1 MVRRAA
7 ACWSVVALLCTAWSA
22 TAIAAPAPG
31 APVAPVAPPRA
42 VNLDSAGWEY
52 APDPANAGL
61 RDGWQAGH
69 GAATWSAVDLPHTF
83 DPQPDARTFHGT
95 TGWYRIRLQRPTDS
109 PAGFDW
115 GVHFEQVRR
124 VADVFLDGRRVAVH
138 SDPYAPFTVALPQLR
153 DGRPHE
159 LMVRADNHKAKEP
172 REGWW
177 NWGGMTR
184 QASLVPLGQ
193 LSVDQPGFL
202 PRRNA
207 DGSWT
212 VTVDASVTNRGSATV
227 TPRLAARLSSPSG
240 APAGSGTATSRALAP
255 GETARVRFGVKVTG
269 DIKLWGPGHPALYGA
284 SLSTGTTG
292 SRSVWQR
299 DSARIG
305 LRTVS
310 VQNGLLEV
318 NDQPVELRGASIQE
332 DVDGHGPAL
341 TDSDI
346 NGIVAQLKAVGANVT
361 RAHYA
366 LDQRLQAKLDQAGI
380 MVWSQA
386 PIYHRDRLLETQAQR
401 DVAISTVRA
410 AVLQTRDHPSTITH
424 SVANELSVIPDKV
437 PGTAAFL
444 SAAREATLDLDPT
457 LPTSVDTLSYPG
469 YARQNAYAAF
479 SLLGI
484 NSYFGWYPG
493 KPGHSTADIR
503 SLAPY
508 LAQMR
513 TMYPNSGLVLT
524 EFGAEAT
531 MTGPASEKQTYA
543 FQSLYTQD
551 VLKAVAA
558 APTLSGAIYWTLREF
573 AIKPAWDGGAEIPGA
588 DRDSIHHKGLITYDG
603 RPKPAYDVLKK
614 DIRSTAV
621 NRSPADVAYALGTRV
636 PDGQRGPVGFG
647 VALAILLAVFVLLLV
662 DVWAFRGWRLV
673 ALEEAR
679 DARRAARRR
688 ARVAARAHALAL
700 EEAHAAG
707 SLHASDAR
715 RERDRVPAAVA

>member
-1 MVRRAA
+1 MIPRVVRRVA
-7 ACWSVVALLCTAWSA
+7 ACWTAVALLCAVGSA
-22 TAIAAPAPG
+22 TAIAAPT
-31 APVAPVAPPRA
+31 VAPPRA

-52 APDPANAGL
+52 APDPSDAGL
-61 RDGWQAGH
+61 RDGWQGGH

-124 VADVFLDGRRVAVH
+124 VADVFLDGRRVASH

-159 LMVRADNHKAKEP
+159 LVVRADNHKGKEP

-193 LSVDQPGFL
+193 LTVDEPGFL
-202 PRRNA
+202 PRRGA

-212 VTVDASVTNRGSATV
+212 VTVDASVTNRGSTTV
-227 TPRLAARLSSPSG
+227 TPRLSASLTSPSG
-240 APAGSGTATSRALAP
+240 SAAGSASSTTRLLAP
-255 GETARVRFGVKVTG
+255 GETARVRFPVRVTG
-269 DIKLWGPGHPALYGA
+269 SAQLWGPGHPALYGV
-284 SLSTGTTG
+284 SLSTGTSG
-292 SRSVWQR
+292 AVWQR

-310 VQNGLLEV
+310 VDNGLLEV
-318 NDQPVELRGASIQE
+318 NGRPVELRGASIQE

-341 TDSDI
+341 TDNDI

-366 LDQRLQAKLDQAGI
+366 LDQRLQAALDRAGI
-380 MVWSQA
+380 MVWTQA
-386 PIYHRDRLLETQAQR
+386 PIYHRDRLLETRAQR
-401 DVAISTVRA
+401 AVALATVRA
-410 AVLQTRDHPSTITH
+410 AVLQTRNHPSTITH

-444 SAAREATLDLDPT
+444 SAARAATVDLDPT

-479 SLLGI
+479 QLLGI

-493 KPGHSTADIR
+493 KPGHSTADIK
-503 SLAPY
+503 SLGPY

-513 TMYPNSGLVLT
+513 AMYPQSGLVLT

-543 FQSLYTQD
+543 FQSVYTQD
-551 VLKAVAA
+551 VLNAVAA

-621 NRSPADVAYALGTRV
+621 DRSPADVAYALGTRV
-636 PDGQRGPVGFG
+636 PDRDRGPVGFG
-647 VALAILLAVFVLLLV
+647 VALAILLAVAVLLVV

-679 DARRAARRR
+679 EARRHARRR
-688 ARVAARAHALAL
+688 ARIAARAHALAL
-700 EEAHAAG
+700 AEAHE
-707 SLHASDAR
+707 LRVSD
-715 RERDRVPAAVA
+715 ERDRDAVAVA

>member
-1 MVRRAA
+1 MIPRVVRRAA
-7 ACWSVVALLCTAWSA
+7 ACWSVVALVCAVGSSA
-22 TAIAAPAPG
+22 AVAAPAG
-31 APVAPVAPPRA
+31 AATPPRA
-42 VNLDSAGWEY
+42 VDLDAAGWEY
-52 APDPANAGL
+52 APDPGDAGL
-61 RDGWQAGH
+61 RDGWQGGH

-95 TGWYRIRLQRPTDS
+95 TGWYRIRLQKPAGT

-115 GVHFEQVRR
+115 GIHFEQVRR
-124 VADVFLDGRRVAVH
+124 VADVFLDGRRIAQH
-138 SDPYAPFTVALPQLR
+138 ADPYAPFTIALPQLR

-159 LMVRADNHKAKEP
+159 LVVRADNHKATEP

-184 QASLVPLGQ
+184 PASLVPLGQ

-212 VTVDASVTNRGSATV
+212 VTVDARVTNRGSATV
-227 TPRLAARLSSPSG
+227 TPKLSAKLTAPGGG
-240 APAGSGTATSRALAP
+240 AAGSAAATARPLAP

-269 DIKLWGPGHPALYGA
+269 AVKLWGPGHPALYGA
-284 SLSTGTTG
+284 ALATGAAG
-292 SRSVWQR
+292 SASVWQR

-318 NDQPVELRGASIQE
+318 DGQPVELRGASIQE

-341 TDSDI
+341 TTSDV
-346 NGIVAQLKAVGANVT
+346 NGIVSQLKSVGANVT

-366 LDQRLQAKLDQAGI
+366 LDQRLQAALDRAGI

-386 PIYHRDRLLETQAQR
+386 PIYHRDRLLVTQAQR
-401 DVAISTVRA
+401 DTAISTVRA
-410 AVLQTRDHPSTITH
+410 AVLQTRNHPSTITH

-444 SAAREATLDLDPT
+444 RDARAATLDLDPT
-457 LPTSVDTLSYPG
+457 LPTAVDTLSYPG
-469 YARQNAYAAF
+469 YPRQSAYAAF
-479 SLLGI
+479 QLLGI

-513 TMYPNSGLVLT
+513 AMYPNSGLVLT

-531 MTGPASEKQTYA
+531 LTGPASEKQTFA
-543 FQSLYTQD
+543 FQSVYTQD
-551 VLKAVAA
+551 VLDAVQA

-603 RPKPAYDVLKK
+603 RPKPAFDVLKK
-614 DIRSTAV
+614 DIRATAV
-621 NRSPADVAYALGTRV
+621 DRSPADVAYALGTRV
-636 PDGQRGPVGFG
+636 PDHDRGPVGFG
-647 VALAILLAVFVLLLV
+647 VAIAILLAVLMLLLV
-662 DVWAFRGWRLV
+662 DAWAFHGWRSI

-679 DARRAARRR
+679 EAHRHARRR
-688 ARVAARAHALAL
+688 ARTAARAHALAL
-700 EEAHAAG
+700 DEARAAEG
-707 SLHASDAR
+707 LTASDE
-715 RERDRVPAAVA
+715 REPRVPAGVV

>member
-1 MVRRAA
+1 MIPRVVRHVA
-7 ACWSVVALLCTAWSA
+7 ACWSAVALLCVAWSA
-22 TAIAAPAPG
+22 TASAAPAT
-31 APVAPVAPPRA
+31 VTPPRA
-42 VNLDSAGWEY
+42 VNLDAAGWEY
-52 APDPANAGL
+52 APDPADAGL
-61 RDGWQAGH
+61 RDGWQGGH

-95 TGWYRIRLQRPTDS
+95 TGWYRIRLQRPSDS

-124 VADVFLDGRRVAVH
+124 AADVFLDGRRIAVH
-138 SDPYAPFTVALPQLR
+138 SDPYAPFTIALPQLR

-159 LMVRADNHKAKEP
+159 LVVRADNHKGKEP

-193 LSVDQPGFL
+193 LTVDQPGFL
-202 PRRNA
+202 PRRGA

-212 VTVDASVTNRGSATV
+212 VTVDASVTNRGTRTV
-227 TPRLAARLSSPSG
+227 TPKLTTRLT
-240 APAGSGTATSRALAP
+240 APDGRAAGSATATTRVLAP
-255 GETARVRFGVKVTG
+255 GETARVRFPVKVTG
-269 DIKLWGPGHPALYGA
+269 DAQLWGPGHPALYGA
-284 SLSTGTTG
+284 ALSTGTTG
-292 SRSVWQR
+292 GTAVWER
-299 DSARIG
+299 DAARIG
-305 LRTVS
+305 LRTVT
-310 VQNGLLEV
+310 VRDGLLEV
-318 NDQPVELRGASIQE
+318 NGQPVELRGASIQE

-341 TDSDI
+341 TDGDV

-366 LDQRLQAKLDQAGI
+366 LDQRLQAKLDEAGI
-380 MVWSQA
+380 MVWAQA

-401 DVAISTVRA
+401 DAAISTVRA
-410 AVLQTRDHPSTITH
+410 AVLQTRNHPSTLTH
-424 SVANELSVIPDKV
+424 SVANELSVIPDQV

-444 SAAREATLDLDPT
+444 HDARAATVDLDPT

-479 SLLGI
+479 QLLGI

-513 TMYPNSGLVLT
+513 SMYLNSGLVLT

-543 FQSLYTQD
+543 FQSVYTRD
-551 VLKAVAA
+551 VLGAVQA

-573 AIKPAWDGGAEIPGA
+573 AIKPAWDGGAQIPGA
-588 DRDSIHHKGLITYDG
+588 DRDAIHHKGLITYDG
-603 RPKPAYDVLKK
+603 RPKPAYDVLKR
-614 DIRSTAV
+614 DIGATAV
-621 NRSPADVAYALGTRV
+621 DRSPADVAYALGTRV
-636 PDGQRGPVGFG
+636 PDHDRGPVGFG
-647 VALAILLAVFVLLLV
+647 VALAILIAVAIMLLV
-662 DVWAFRGWRLV
+662 DVWAFHGWRAV
-673 ALEEAR
+673 ALDEAR

-688 ARVAARAHALAL
+688 ARAAARAHALAL
-700 EEAHAAG
+700 EEAHAADR
-707 SLHASDAR
+707 LTAADT
-715 RERDRVPAAVA
+715 REREVAAVA